1 MAWKFNN
8 ETPIYF
14 QIMEEIKRQIAQ
26 GILQPGAQIPSV
38 RELAVIAGVNPNTM
52 QKALSELE
60 REGVLISQ
68 RTSGR
73 FVAESGGNVDSM
85 KAELSRKYIVA
96 FVSNIRELGYDN
108 QAMLDRLSEYL
119 EEEKK

>member
-38 RELAVIAGVNPNTM
+38 R
-52 QKALSELE
+52 
-60 REGVLISQ
+60 
-68 RTSGR
+68 
-73 FVAESGGNVDSM
+73 
-85 KAELSRKYIVA
+85 
-96 FVSNIRELGYDN
+96 
-108 QAMLDRLSEYL
+108 
-119 EEEKK
+119 

>member
-1 MAWKFNN
+1 
-8 ETPIYF
+8 
-14 QIMEEIKRQIAQ
+14 MEEIKRHIAQ

-96 FVSNIRELGYDN
+96 FVSNMRELGYDN

>member
-1 MAWKFNN
+1 
-8 ETPIYF
+8 
-14 QIMEEIKRQIAQ
+14 
-26 GILQPGAQIPSV
+26 
-38 RELAVIAGVNPNTM
+38 M

-96 FVSNIRELGYDN
+96 FVSNMRELGYDN
-108 QAMLDRLSEYL
+108 QAMLGRLSEYL